1 MSPVVTGRLV
11 DENGNAWSDLRAEAP
26 IEYLLKPKRFRS
38 DVTGSNGRFKLDV
51 PPLNDL
57 PDFVPSF
64 TVRAVDAVLRPVCE
78 GKQVVA
84 TSDPQDVGDVVVRKA
99 DRAGLLVTQLTGTA
113 KFVSAG
119 NALKVLIDGEEAFGR
134 VVEELE
140 RVQTISQSSTVQHRV
155 DITQLYFDLP
165 PDFDVDARKEAPRL
179 IFKFVPP
186 QIVPSSP
193 TLPRPGDKRPERLM
207 LDLARGAKPVPV
219 RVLLNKPVLGWPEAV
234 LWMIAL
240 PVITGGVVGFVAGGL
255 LGLLFGIGWA
265 LVFPLALLT
274 AVLTVAFELR
284 GLNELEGARKS
295 LVQAVS
301 YFKAAGA
308 PAQLPIEIRGF
319 EQPVPDHGVMHPKT
333 VMVDGERAVVLGS
346 PFGQRYFDDLRH
358 PIEDPRRGR
367 NTSPVVH
374 DVSVAVVG
382 PAVRHIDETF
392 HLWWNEDAQTPVPQ
406 PATAPAAQTGG
417 EDGIAEVQ
425 IVRTLSGQRYKS
437 LAGRSEKGILEAYL
451 RAFAAA
457 KRFIFLETQYY
468 TDRVINDA
476 LVEVLTNTSVQVILM
491 VPIEP
496 DLPFYTSRQASLVAE
511 LRKAGGPRVG
521 VFTRWSYDPQTPR
534 PWVAPVYLH
543 TKSAVVDDAWATIG
557 SANLDGLSLDYNL
570 LLSPLV
576 VGEMT
581 ATELNV
587 LIFNGGDHPASPV
600 VDLLRRR
607 LWSEHLGLVDGA
619 GNLHPNHPDLALDPL
634 TLWNRQADAAVKHV
648 QQARQQKL
656 PGFVLKYPAQNGGDL
671 KTPRKHLKAL
681 DVDVTK
687 IRPIGKI
694 RPFDFGTQQW
704 QGQTEEDLEE

>member
-11 DENGNAWSDLRAEAP
+11 DEAGNPWSGLRAEAP

-38 DVTGSNGRFKLDV
+38 AVTASNGRFTLEI
-51 PPLNDL
+51 PILTDL
-57 PDFVPSF
+57 PELEPSF
-64 TVRAVDAVLRPVCE
+64 MLRAVDSVLRPVSE
-78 GKQVVA
+78 DKKVLP
-84 TSDPQDVGDVVVRKA
+84 TSDPHDVGDVVVRKA
-99 DRAGLLVTQLTGTA
+99 DRNGLPVTQLSGAA
-113 KFVSAG
+113 KFVSKG

-140 RVQTISQSSTVQHRV
+140 RVQTIAQGSTVQHRV

-165 PDFDVDARKEAPRL
+165 AEFKMKPSEEAPNL

-193 TLPRPGDKRPERLM
+193 TVPRPGDKRPERL
-207 LDLARGAKPVPV
+207 LFDLARGTKPVKV

-234 LWMIAL
+234 LWMIGL
-240 PVITGGVVGFVAGGL
+240 PLIAGGVVGFVVGGL
-255 LGLLFGIGWA
+255 LGLLFGVGWA
-265 LVFPLALLT
+265 LFVPF
-274 AVLTVAFELR
+274 AVLAGVLTLFLELKGLDKLQGSR
-284 GLNELEGARKS
+284 GS
-295 LVQAVS
+295 LVQAER
-301 YFKAAGA
+301 YFKAAIAASA
-308 PAQLPIEIRGF
+308 PAQPQIEIRGF

-346 PFGQRYFDDLRH
+346 PFGQRYFDDPRH
-358 PIEDPRRGR
+358 TIEDPRRGGTR
-367 NTSPVVH
+367 SPVVH
-374 DVSVAVVG
+374 DVSVAVIG

-392 HLWWNEDAQTPVPQ
+392 HLWWNEDAQTPTPQ
-406 PATAPAAQTGG
+406 PATTPAAQTGG
-417 EDGIAEVQ
+417 EDGVAEVQ
-425 IVRTLSGQRYKS
+425 IVRTLSGQRFKS

-476 LVEVLTNTSVQVILM
+476 LVEVLANTSVQVILM
-491 VPIEP
+491 IPIEP

-511 LRKAGGPRVG
+511 LRKAGGARVG
-521 VFTRWSYDPQTPR
+521 VFTRWSYDPQAPR

-543 TKSAVVDDAWATIG
+543 TKSGVVDDSWATIG

-581 ATELNV
+581 ASELNV

-607 LWSEHLGLVDGA
+607 LWGEHLGLA
-619 GNLHPNHPDLALDPL
+619 PNDPDLGLDPL
-634 TLWNRQADAAVKHV
+634 TLWNRQADAALLHV
-648 QQARQQKL
+648 QQARQQPL
-656 PGFVLKYPAQNGGDL
+656 PGFVLKYPAQDGGDL

-681 DVDVTK
+681 DVDVK
-687 IRPIGKI
+687 KVRPIGKL
-694 RPFDFGTQQW
+694 RGFNFGTQQW
-704 QGQTEEDLEE
+704 DNKETEEDLEE